1 MKNVTFISAG
11 AGSGKTYTLTQ
22 KIVEMVKNG
31 DCRSDEII
39 LTTFTKVAAN
49 ELREKV
55 RSALYAAGSYDAA
68 MNIDNAAIG
77 TIHSVAYQFL
87 SRYWYLL
94 GISANVTIMPEENSS
109 FYISQSL
116 SSLPTEDDLLLFD
129 RVFKAF
135 DVKKYDS
142 IRNSRLPYPD
152 FWKDEL
158 KSIIDK
164 TVELCIS
171 EEQLEKAREDS
182 KKLLEETIKWNGY
195 EISQD
200 EIGNLINW
208 ANELYSTGKLAKDIK
223 KDIEDSLPSV
233 ESYDSSK
240 KGNQFPINHFI
251 VLAKAIAAIKTPA
264 IKKDENYKEIFEKTA
279 EIAEQLPRSKHVS
292 ELIEEYIDKIFDLAK
307 QWKSSYEDFKRERCL
322 LDNGDLLQKFYE
334 LLNKDE
340 VANDIK
346 SRYKVALVDE
356 FQDCSPLQVESF
368 KLLSDIMEQSIWVG
382 DIKQAIYGFRGSNPE
397 LVKTL
402 IGEIKKKENGNKFDS
417 LEYCWRSSETIV
429 NLVNNVFI
437 KVFDGQIDAGLVKLK
452 IPKERKNSPKEQ
464 TVRYWNFEGG
474 NEGDRKVLIVDELE
488 KFIEESGYSYKDI
501 AILFRANEDVKGCAA
516 ELKTRGIPYNIKL
529 DNNAKDNLDDVSTF
543 LNAVISFVAR
553 NGNELSK
560 AIIANRVEDG
570 YSVSKILSDRLNF
583 LAKNKETDEMWLSES
598 DVINRLLALRKTV
611 GNQSVS
617 AAVET
622 IVAEINLIDL
632 VKRIDPD
639 TPAYNYCSSLVAKAV
654 AYEDS
659 CHTMGL
665 SSTLLGFASYLQE
678 NPISFPGD
686 ENGITI
692 MTYHKS
698 KGLEWP
704 CVILCSLNKKVL
716 NRDRDFYG
724 VLTMNTAEETLLR
737 LVPMALKNVI
747 EMDEE
752 NHDFFSQ
759 LVDAT
764 CDEAKRLMY
773 VGMTRPKEQIILVT
787 EGKADDCD
795 LWLKNIGCKSI
806 HSNANRWYDTD
817 VIHVSHIIEKKKNAA
832 TSSDTD
838 TDTEIDDISSLVPK
852 EFKSL
857 KQAEQRETFDDKFV
871 SPSMVKSVGGIYTVE
886 KVADFAG
893 RLTISSLDKKD
904 STIGNFIHHA
914 MCLWNDDESVLE
926 SLAANYD
933 VKVETDKLS
942 ASIKSFWKW
951 MEESYGKPIAVER
964 ELPFCFSN
972 EKGQIVNGEI
982 DLVYRTEKGD
992 VLVDYKTYQG
1002 SAANLT
1008 DADNDFYAGKY
1019 SGQIALYEE
1028 ALKRDGRNV
1037 IKRLICYLSLGVII
1051 SFEDK
1056 K

>member
-55 RSALYAAGSYDAA
+55 RSALYAAGFYDAA

-158 KSIIDK
+158 KSIIEK

-171 EEQLEKAREDS
+171 DEQLEEARNDS
-182 KKLLEETIKWNGY
+182 KNLLKEAIGWKNDITKDVVKNILERLALIFNALVERARGDKEKKRRELNDSVRDLVNYRDG
-195 EISQD
+195 EID
-200 EIGNLINW
+200 YL
-208 ANELYSTGKLAKDIK
+208 
-223 KDIEDSLPSV
+223 
-233 ESYDSSK
+233 
-240 KGNQFPINHFI
+240 PINTLHKMLSTYANPTQRYIIEGFSDDI
-251 VLAKAIAAIKTPA
+251 SFFAEWAEKA
-264 IKKDENYKEIFEKTA
+264 
-279 EIAEQLPRSKHVS
+279 PRSKQVR
-292 ELIEEYIDKIFDLAK
+292 ELIEKYIDKIFDLAER
-307 QWKSSYEDFKRERCL
+307 WKKSYEEFKRERCL

-417 LEYCWRSSETIV
+417 LEHCWRSSETIV
-429 NLVNNVFI
+429 KLVN
-437 KVFDGQIDAGLVKLK
+437 KVFVKVFEGQIDAKLVELG
-452 IPKERKNSPKEQ
+452 IPEEERTNVPKEQ
-464 TVRYWNFEGG
+464 KLRHWNFEGR
-474 NEGDRKVLIVDELE
+474 RKEERRKLFVDELE

-501 AILFRANEDVKGCAA
+501 AILFRSNGDVKGCAA
-516 ELKTRGIPYNIKL
+516 ELKTRGIPYNVKM
-529 DNNAKDNLDDVSTF
+529 DNNAKDGFDDVSTF

-560 AIIANRVEDG
+560 AIVANRVENG
-570 YSVSKILSDRLNF
+570 YSVSTILSDRLSF
-583 LAKNKETDEMWLSES
+583 LADNKEENEMWLSGA

-659 CHTMGL
+659 CSTMGL

-686 ENGITI
+686 ENGITV

-704 CVILCSLNKKVL
+704 CVILCSLDEKVL
-716 NRDRDFYG
+716 KEDRAFYG
-724 VLTMNTAEETLLR
+724 VLTLNTEKETLLR
-737 LVPMALKNVI
+737 LVPVALKDVFKI
-747 EMDEE
+747 DGKSGL
-752 NHDFFSQ
+752 FSQ
-759 LVDAT
+759 LGEAT
-764 CDEAKRLMY
+764 YDEAKRLMY
-773 VGMTRPKEQIILVT
+773 VGMTRPKEQLILVT

-806 HSNANRWYDTD
+806 RSNDGKWYETD
-817 VIHVSHIIEKKKNAA
+817 VISVNNIIENADA
-832 TSSDTD
+832 DTAPDSDT
-838 TDTEIDDISSLVPK
+838 EVDDKSSLVPK

>member
-31 DCRSDEII
+31 DCRSDQII

-55 RSALYAAGSYDAA
+55 RSALYAAGFYDAA

-200 EIGNLINW
+200 EIGNLIKW
-208 ANELYSTGKLAKDIK
+208 TNELCSTGKLAQ
-223 KDIEDSLPSV
+223 DIEKKIKDSLPSV

-264 IKKDENYKEIFEKTA
+264 IKKDEKYKEIFEKTA

-632 VKRIDPD
+632 VKRIDSD

-659 CHTMGL
+659 CYTMGL

-716 NRDRDFYG
+716 NKDRDFYG

-747 EMDEE
+747 EMDVE

-817 VIHVSHIIEKKKNAA
+817 VIHVSYIIEKKKNAA
-832 TSSDTD
+832 TSSD

-914 MCLWNDDESVLE
+914 MCLWNGDESVLE
-926 SLAANYD
+926 SLAVNYG
-933 VKVETDKLS
+933 VKVETDKLV

-951 MEESYGKPIAVER
+951 MEETYGKPIALER
-964 ELPFCFSN
+964 ELPFCFTN
-972 EKGQIVNGEI
+972 KKGQVVNGEI

>member
-55 RSALYAAGSYDAA
+55 RSALYAAGFYDAA

-158 KSIIDK
+158 KSIIEK

-171 EEQLEKAREDS
+171 EKQLEKAREDS
-182 KKLLEETIKWNGY
+182 KKLLEKTIGWNGY

-200 EIGNLINW
+200 EIGNLIKWTND
-208 ANELYSTGKLAKDIK
+208 LCSTGKLAQ
-223 KDIEDSLPSV
+223 DIEKKIKDSLPSV

-240 KGNQFPINHFI
+240 KGNQFPINHLM

-264 IKKDENYKEIFEKTA
+264 IKKDEKYKEIFEKTA

-292 ELIEEYIDKIFDLAK
+292 ELIEKYIDKIFDLAK

-417 LEYCWRSSETIV
+417 LEHCWRSSVTIV
-429 NLVNNVFI
+429 KLVN
-437 KVFDGQIDAGLVKLK
+437 KVFVKVFEGQIDAKLVELG
-452 IPKERKNSPKEQ
+452 IPEEERTNVPKEQ
-464 TVRYWNFEGG
+464 KLRHWNFEGR
-474 NEGDRKVLIVDELE
+474 RKEERRKLFVDELE

-501 AILFRANEDVKGCAA
+501 AILFRSNGDVKGCAA
-516 ELKTRGIPYNIKL
+516 ELKPRGIPYNVKM
-529 DNNAKDNLDDVSTF
+529 DNNAKDGFDDVSTF

-560 AIIANRVEDG
+560 AIVANRVENG
-570 YSVSKILSDRLNF
+570 YSVSTILSDRLSF
-583 LAKNKETDEMWLSES
+583 LADNKEENEMWLSGA

-659 CHTMGL
+659 CSTMGL

-686 ENGITI
+686 ENGITV

-704 CVILCSLNKKVL
+704 CVILCSLDEKVL
-716 NRDRDFYG
+716 KEDRAFYG
-724 VLTMNTAEETLLR
+724 VLTLNTEKETLLR
-737 LVPMALKNVI
+737 LVPVALKDVFKI
-747 EMDEE
+747 DGKSGL
-752 NHDFFSQ
+752 FSQ
-759 LVDAT
+759 LGEAT
-764 CDEAKRLMY
+764 YDEAKRLMY
-773 VGMTRPKEQIILVT
+773 VGMTRPKEQLILVT

-806 HSNANRWYDTD
+806 RSNDGKWYETD
-817 VIHVSHIIEKKKNAA
+817 VIRVNNIIENADA
-832 TSSDTD
+832 DTAPDSDT
-838 TDTEIDDISSLVPK
+838 EVDDKSSLVPK
-852 EFKSL
+852 EFKAL

-933 VKVETDKLS
+933 VKVETNKLS

-951 MEESYGKPIAVER
+951 MEESYGMPIVVER
-964 ELPFCFSN
+964 ELPFCFTN
-972 EKGQIVNGEI
+972 EKGQVVNGEI

-1002 SAANLT
+1002 SPAHLIDENH
-1008 DADNDFYAGKY
+1008 DFHTGKKY
-1019 SGQIALYEE
+1019 GAQIVLYED
-1028 ALKRDGRNV
+1028 ALKRMGRS
-1037 IKRLICYLSLGVII
+1037 IRDRLVCYVSLGVII
-1051 SFEDK
+1051 K
-1056 K
+1056 MK

>member
-55 RSALYAAGSYDAA
+55 RSALYAAGFYDAA

-200 EIGNLINW
+200 EIGNLIKW
-208 ANELYSTGKLAKDIK
+208 TNELCSTGKLAQ
-223 KDIEDSLPSV
+223 DIEKKIKDSLPSV

-264 IKKDENYKEIFEKTA
+264 IKKDEKYKEIFEKTA

-292 ELIEEYIDKIFDLAK
+292 ELIEKYIDKIFDLAK

-368 KLLSDIMEQSIWVG
+368 KLLSYIMEQSIWVG

-417 LEYCWRSSETIV
+417 LKHCWRSSETIV
-429 NLVNNVFI
+429 NLVN
-437 KVFDGQIDAGLVKLK
+437 KVFVKVFEGQIDAKLVELG
-452 IPKERKNSPKEQ
+452 IPEEERTNVPKEQ
-464 TVRYWNFEGG
+464 KLRHWNFEGR
-474 NEGDRKVLIVDELE
+474 RKEERRKLFVDELE

-501 AILFRANEDVKGCAA
+501 AILFRSNGDVKGCAA
-516 ELKTRGIPYNIKL
+516 ELKTRGIPYNVKM
-529 DNNAKDNLDDVSTF
+529 DNNAKDSFDDVSTF

-560 AIIANRVEDG
+560 AIVANRVENG
-570 YSVSKILSDRLNF
+570 YSVSTILSDRLSF
-583 LAKNKETDEMWLSES
+583 LADNKEENEMWLSGA
-598 DVINRLLALRKTV
+598 DVVNRLLALRKTV

-659 CHTMGL
+659 CSTMGL

-686 ENGITI
+686 ENGITV

-704 CVILCSLNKKVL
+704 CVILCSLDEKVL
-716 NRDRDFYG
+716 KEDRAFYG
-724 VLTMNTAEETLLR
+724 VLTLNTEKETLLR
-737 LVPMALKNVI
+737 LVPVALKDVFKI
-747 EMDEE
+747 DGKSGL
-752 NHDFFSQ
+752 FSQ
-759 LVDAT
+759 LGEAT
-764 CDEAKRLMY
+764 YDEAKRLMY
-773 VGMTRPKEQIILVT
+773 VGMTRPKEQLILVT

-806 HSNANRWYDTD
+806 RSNDGKWYETD
-817 VIHVSHIIEKKKNAA
+817 VIRVNNIIENADVDTA
-832 TSSDTD
+832 PDSDT
-838 TDTEIDDISSLVPK
+838 EVDDKSSLVPK
-852 EFKSL
+852 EFKVL
-857 KQAEQRETFDDKFV
+857 KQAERGETFDDKFV
-871 SPSMVKSVGGIYTVE
+871 SPSKVKPVGGIYKVE
-886 KVADFAG
+886 KVADFAK
-893 RLTISSLDKKD
+893 RLSISSVDEKD

-1002 SAANLT
+1002 SKANLT